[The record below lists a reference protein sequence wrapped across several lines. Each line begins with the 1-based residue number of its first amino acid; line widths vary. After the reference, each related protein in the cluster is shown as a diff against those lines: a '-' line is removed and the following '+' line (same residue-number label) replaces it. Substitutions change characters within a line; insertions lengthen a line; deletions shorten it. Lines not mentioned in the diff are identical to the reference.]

1 MSNFWDLI
9 LLIASTFIFIAYL
22 LVLFQIIVD
31 LFRDPDMGG
40 GSKVLWIIGL
50 IFVPV
55 LTSLFYILTRGR
67 GMAAR
72 QRYRSAAGAVGRG
85 ELHPRSGGEIA
96 GGSDRR
102 RESACSTPE
111 RSTPT
116 SSRAS
121 RPRRSPD
128 PVIGQ
133 RPCCV
138 PRDSGER

>member
-31 LFRDPDMGG
+31 LFRDSELGG

-72 QRYRSAAGAVGRG
+72 QRSEVQRARSDAENYIREVAGKSPADQ
-85 ELHPRSGGEIA
+85 IA
-96 GGSDRR
+96 DAKRLLDAGTINADEFARLKAKALG
-102 RESACSTPE
+102 
-111 RSTPT
+111 
-116 SSRAS
+116 
-121 RPRRSPD
+121 
-128 PVIGQ
+128 
-133 RPCCV
+133 
-138 PRDSGER
+138 

>member
-55 LTSLFYILTRGR
+55 LTSLVYILTRGR

-72 QRYRSAAGAVGRG
+72 QRTEVQRARSDAESYIREVAGKSPADQIADAKAPARRRHHQRRRVRPPEGQGARLIGRW
-85 ELHPRSGGEIA
+85 RSGGPA
-96 GGSDRR
+96 ALD
-102 RESACSTPE
+102 E
-111 RSTPT
+111 R
-116 SSRAS
+116 
-121 RPRRSPD
+121 
-128 PVIGQ
+128 G
-133 RPCCV
+133 
-138 PRDSGER
+138 

>member
-31 LFRDPDMGG
+31 LFRDPDLGG

-55 LTSLFYILTRGR
+55 LTSLVYILTRGR

-72 QRYRSAAGAVGRG
+72 QRTEVQRARSDAESYIREVAGKSPADQ
-85 ELHPRSGGEIA
+85 IA
-96 GGSDRR
+96 DAKRLLDAGTINADEFARLKAKALG
-102 RESACSTPE
+102 
-111 RSTPT
+111 
-116 SSRAS
+116 
-121 RPRRSPD
+121 
-128 PVIGQ
+128 
-133 RPCCV
+133 
-138 PRDSGER
+138 